1 MSWSNPLKA
10 RWKAG
15 ETTFGLWCTTANPA
29 QSEYAARSSVDWI
42 LWDQQHGLVTDTD
55 LAGLFR
61 ALTGTSTVPLV
72 RVAANDL
79 TLIGRALDCGAAGVI
94 VPLVNT
100 AAEAARAAAACRY
113 MPHGERSFGPNRV
126 TLVTGTLD
134 PRVVEDVACVVMI
147 ETSAGLANADAIAAT
162 PGVDA
167 VLIGPGDLAL
177 GLGLAWDDRGE
188 THQRAVKRI
197 LDAARGAGKAAGIVL
212 GSGKA
217 ANGYAAMG
225 FQFMNVGSDVP
236 ILVDGLEREL
246 RAARGALD

>member
-1 MSWSNPLKA
+1 MSWTNPLKA

-15 ETTFGLWCTTANPA
+15 ETTFGLWCTSANA
-29 QSEYAARSSVDWI
+29 TQAEYAAKSSVDWI
-42 LWDQQHGLVTDTD
+42 LWDQQHGLVTDGD
-55 LAGLFR
+55 LPGLFR

-100 AAEAARAAAACRY
+100 AEEAARAAAACRY
-113 MPHGERSFGPNRV
+113 MPHGGRSFGPNRV
-126 TLVTGTLD
+126 TMVVGGLA

-147 ETSAGLANADAIAAT
+147 ETSAGIANADAIAAT

-167 VLIGPGDLAL
+167 VLIGPSDLAL
-177 GLGLAWDDRGE
+177 GLGIAWDDRGE

-197 LDAARGAGKAAGIVL
+197 LEAARGAGKAAGIVL
-212 GSGKA
+212 GSGQA

-246 RAARGALD
+246 ASARGA